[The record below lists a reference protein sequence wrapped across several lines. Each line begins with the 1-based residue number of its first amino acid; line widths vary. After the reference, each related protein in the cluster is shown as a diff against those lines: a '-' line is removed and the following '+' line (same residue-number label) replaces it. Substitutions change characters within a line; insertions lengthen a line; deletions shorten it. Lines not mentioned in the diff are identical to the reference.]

1 MATSIYINTDL
12 KDLTA
17 NAVAN
22 INRPTQVVRL
32 PQIVEGEVVD
42 VVLHLVKSNGAY
54 DSRSGS
60 GSSVSVA
67 ISSRGKAATSGTFT
81 LNAGTATTGALAWN
95 ASAEA
100 VEGALNALNSG
111 TGAFGSKVKV
121 TKLGAGSY
129 RVIFDTV
136 GARIDMAGTS
146 LDLGP
151 ESEVTAA
158 TSVVGSSTIRA
169 QQVIEI
175 SQQPAIYTETW
186 TAVGSTWTGQ
196 LNANT
201 ARVQELIAEDAGAFF
216 EVKIGSDVVC
226 QVPISVLS
234 AVAAPNSLPA
244 HELPGNLD
252 AFAAD
257 PSTNGSFNP
266 ANWREDLS
274 LNDYAPINDPTFTGT
289 ATIPSADI
297 TTADFNAGAAGG
309 ELSWNNQ
316 EKTLDLVTGS
326 DNVTIQLGQEVVLYA
341 RNRSGAAMSDGQVVM
356 VDGSQG
362 NNPTISL
369 AQANTV
375 ENARKTIGVVT
386 QTIPNN
392 SNGFITLIGKVRD
405 LVLDNGTYSEGD
417 VVYLSDT
424 AAGGLTNIEPAIS
437 VEIGHVLA
445 TSNGGNTNG
454 VLEVQINNGAGTYEL
469 EQTLNAAIATK
480 APIASPTFTGD
491 LTVGNI
497 EIGESSSSTVVNLL
511 DASNGS
517 DARTSIGLGA
527 SDIVE
532 FGGLEVTQFNFPNL
546 TTSELNAVADAI
558 EGDTYFDSDRGQFVR
573 FTGPSSYDVVSTRAT
588 TQDDSLTQT
597 SPLSLPASRFH
608 ESGLVGVSTD
618 PFTPTDSLTIFT
630 DEEFSS
636 SAGLTY
642 LYHDGSSGFAPAG
655 WLDASNVFG
664 GAVTGNVL
672 ASGKQYRV
680 ELANAGSPIS
690 TAFSFNQVVASDVTD
705 KQMTSLELQGGSS
718 YKIEVVAPISDL
730 AEGNLRFDVGYTGVY
745 TSATVQL
752 ICDDLLQKQRV
763 LQLKYKLSE
772 NDLFAFRT
780 NSKLAVNSPRIGIY
794 TFIMLITPS
803 SDGVFTM
810 SARQDV
816 ASADPLLIDK
826 VQTSVSTLSN

>member
-136 GARIDMAGTS
+136 GARTDMAGTS

-289 ATIPSADI
+289 VTIPSADI

-316 EKTLDLVTGS
+316 ENTLDLVTGS

-341 RNRSGAAMSDGQVVM
+341 RNRSGATMSDGQVVM

-469 EQTLNAAIATK
+469 EQTLNAAIATN
-480 APIASPTFTGD
+480 ATDITTNTADIATNTTDIATNTSGVAT
-491 LTVGNI
+491 N
-497 EIGESSSSTVVNLL
+497 
-511 DASNGS
+511 ASNIATNTADIATNATNIDDIVATSYPYTTDFISGVERTRNLTTIDAFSGFKFSGS
-517 DARTSIGLGA
+517 LTSVYVGSNVTSIGNGSFDDCTGLTSITIGNSVTSIGGNAFIGCNSLSSITIPNSVITLGNGSFA
-527 SDIVE
+527 YCD
-532 FGGLEVTQFNFPNL
+532 NL
-546 TTSELNAVADAI
+546 TTVTIGNSVTSI
-558 EGDTYFDSDRGQFVR
+558 EGNAFMGCSILTSITIPDSVTRIKNGSFAYC
-573 FTGPSSYDVVSTRAT
+573 SSLSTINCLAT
-588 TQDDSLTQT
+588 TAPTLGINAFLNVFTTTIQV
-597 SPLSLPASRFH
+597 P
-608 ESGLVGVSTD
+608 VGAAGYGT
-618 PFTPTDSLTIFT
+618 TYG
-630 DEEFSS
+630 
-636 SAGLTY
+636 GLTVSY
-642 LYHDGSSGFAPAG
+642 
-655 WLDASNVFG
+655 
-664 GAVTGNVL
+664 VL
-672 ASGKQYRV
+672 
-680 ELANAGSPIS
+680 
-690 TAFSFNQVVASDVTD
+690 
-705 KQMTSLELQGGSS
+705 
-718 YKIEVVAPISDL
+718 
-730 AEGNLRFDVGYTGVY
+730 
-745 TSATVQL
+745 
-752 ICDDLLQKQRV
+752 
-763 LQLKYKLSE
+763 
-772 NDLFAFRT
+772 
-780 NSKLAVNSPRIGIY
+780 
-794 TFIMLITPS
+794 
-803 SDGVFTM
+803 
-810 SARQDV
+810 
-816 ASADPLLIDK
+816 
-826 VQTSVSTLSN
+826 

>member
-1 MATSIYINTDL
+1 MANYKIS
-12 KDLTA
+12 
-17 NAVAN
+17 
-22 INRPTQVVRL
+22 QL
-32 PQIVEGEVVD
+32 P
-42 VVLHLVKSNGAY
+42 AY
-54 DSRSGS
+54 DQP
-60 GSSVSVA
+60 VA
-67 ISSRGKAATSGTFT
+67 ADDLLAAVDTSFGTT
-81 LNAGTATTGALAWN
+81 KKLTTA
-95 ASAEA
+95 
-100 VEGALNALNSG
+100 
-111 TGAFGSKVKV
+111 
-121 TKLGAGSY
+121 
-129 RVIFDTV
+129 
-136 GARIDMAGTS
+136 
-146 LDLGP
+146 
-151 ESEVTAA
+151 
-158 TSVVGSSTIRA
+158 
-169 QQVIEI
+169 
-175 SQQPAIYTETW
+175 
-186 TAVGSTWTGQ
+186 Q
-196 LNANT
+196 LFN
-201 ARVQELIAEDAGAFF
+201 DAG
-216 EVKIGSDVVC
+216 
-226 QVPISVLS
+226 L
-234 AVAAPNSLPA
+234 
-244 HELPGNLD
+244 
-252 AFAAD
+252 
-257 PSTNGSFNP
+257 
-266 ANWREDLS
+266 
-274 LNDYAPINDPTFTGT
+274 TGL
-289 ATIPSADI
+289 
-297 TTADFNAGAAGG
+297 TTADSIDFNAGADGG

-326 DNVTIQLGQEVVLYA
+326 DNVTIQLGQEVTLYA
-341 RNRSGAAMSDGQVVM
+341 RNNSGATMSDGQVVM
-356 VDGSQG
+356 ISGSQG
-362 NNPTISL
+362 NNPTIAL
-369 AQANTV
+369 AQADAV

-386 QTIPNN
+386 QTIANN
-392 SNGFITLIGKVRD
+392 SNGFVTLIGKVRD
-405 LVLDNGTYSEGD
+405 LVLDNGTYTEGD

-424 AAGGLTNIEPAIS
+424 VAGGLTNIEPAIS
-437 VEIGHVLA
+437 VEVGHVLA
-445 TSNGGNTNG
+445 TSSGGNANG
-454 VLEVQINNGAGTYEL
+454 VLEVQINNNAGTGGTVYSVSLAGGFGITASGSPVTSAGTIAVEL
-469 EQTLNAAIATK
+469 DTATQATLQEVATNTASIAEK

>member
-136 GARIDMAGTS
+136 GARTDMAGTS
-146 LDLGP
+146 IDLGP

-158 TSVVGSSTIRA
+158 TSVVGTSTIRA

-186 TAVGSTWTGQ
+186 TAVGNTWTGQ

-201 ARVQELIAEDAGAFF
+201 ARVQELIAEGAGAFF

-274 LNDYAPINDPTFTGT
+274 LNNYAPINNPTFTGT

-297 TTADFNAGAAGG
+297 TTADFNAAGLGG
-309 ELSWNNQ
+309 ELSWNDQ

-326 DNVTIQLGQEVVLYA
+326 DNVTVQIGQEVTLFA
-341 RNRSGAAMSDGQVVM
+341 RNSSGAAMSDGQVVM

-362 NNPTISL
+362 NKPTIAL
-369 AQANTV
+369 AQADTV
-375 ENARKTIGVVT
+375 ENARKTIGIVT
-386 QTIPNN
+386 QPIPNN
-392 SNGFITLIGKVRD
+392 SNGFVTLIGKVRD
-405 LVLDNGTYSEGD
+405 LVLDSGTFTEGD
-417 VVYLSDT
+417 VVYLSST
-424 AAGGLTNIEPAIS
+424 VAGGITNVKPNII
-437 VEIGHVLA
+437 VELGHVLA

-454 VLEVQINNGAGTYEL
+454 VLEVQINNESAVYEL
-469 EQTLNAAIATK
+469 EQTLNASIATK
-480 APIASPTFTGD
+480 APIASPTLTGD

-497 EIGESSSSTVVNLL
+497 QIGQSSSSTVVNLL
-511 DASNGS
+511 DASNGLE
-517 DARTSIGLGA
+517 ARYAIGAVNYPYTTDFQSSGTEQTRNLTSITSSSGYTPNSNLTSIYVGSSVTSIGNDAFYNCTGLTSIIIPDSVINLGFSA
-527 SDIVE
+527 FSGCTNLTSITIPNSVTSIGYATFLACTSLTSVTIPNSLTSIGYDAFIGCSSLTSINIPNSVTSIGNGA
-532 FGGLEVTQFNFPNL
+532 FAISGLTSINIPDSVTSIGNDAFYNCTNLSTINCFATTAPTLGTNAFINVSAITIQVPVGAAGYGTTYGGLTV
-546 TTSELNAVADAI
+546 
-558 EGDTYFDSDRGQFVR
+558 
-573 FTGPSSYDVVSTRAT
+573 SY
-588 TQDDSLTQT
+588 
-597 SPLSLPASRFH
+597 
-608 ESGLVGVSTD
+608 
-618 PFTPTDSLTIFT
+618 
-630 DEEFSS
+630 
-636 SAGLTY
+636 
-642 LYHDGSSGFAPAG
+642 
-655 WLDASNVFG
+655 
-664 GAVTGNVL
+664 VL
-672 ASGKQYRV
+672 
-680 ELANAGSPIS
+680 
-690 TAFSFNQVVASDVTD
+690 
-705 KQMTSLELQGGSS
+705 
-718 YKIEVVAPISDL
+718 
-730 AEGNLRFDVGYTGVY
+730 
-745 TSATVQL
+745 
-752 ICDDLLQKQRV
+752 
-763 LQLKYKLSE
+763 
-772 NDLFAFRT
+772 
-780 NSKLAVNSPRIGIY
+780 
-794 TFIMLITPS
+794 
-803 SDGVFTM
+803 
-810 SARQDV
+810 
-816 ASADPLLIDK
+816 
-826 VQTSVSTLSN
+826 